1 MFMEAKYKIG
11 YIDEDIKQVKKYS
24 RRLKDLGFEV
34 IGYDF
39 YQGMSLEELMSQVY
53 ESDIDLLMIDYKL
66 NESNIVAFNGDE
78 VESEFY
84 DKRPLF
90 PHIIFTNKVEQAEP
104 FVEDWKI
111 LFDKENIFSE
121 DGNDEQS
128 VKRFVT
134 ILTKSIEQY
143 KNHIEKKKDKISIL
157 LSKINSAEFSSVDE
171 NELINLQKELMN
183 LDKTFVQEIPE
194 KMISYEKLD
203 KITNLRVESE
213 KFLDDLIKKKKDDA
227 S

>member
-1 MFMEAKYKIG
+1 MGTKYKIG
-11 YIDEDIKQVKKYS
+11 YIDENIKQVKKYT
-24 RRLKDLGFEV
+24 RRLKDFGFEV

-39 YQGMSLEELMSQVY
+39 HQGKSLEELMCQVY

-66 NESNIVAFNGDE
+66 NEGNIVAFNGDA
-78 VESEFY
+78 VESDFY

-111 LFDKENIFSE
+111 IFDKDEVFSE
-121 DGNDEQS
+121 EDEDEERAL
-128 VKRFVT
+128 RFVT
-134 ILTKSIEQY
+134 ILEKSIEQY

-157 LSKINSAEFSSVDE
+157 LSKINSTEFSSVDE

-194 KMISYEKLD
+194 KLISYEKLD
-203 KITNLRVESE
+203 KISTLRIESE
-213 KFLDDLIKKKKDDA
+213 KFLDNLIKSKKD
-227 S
+227 SGS

>member
-1 MFMEAKYKIG
+1 MEAKYKIG
-11 YIDEDIKQVKKYS
+11 YIDEDIRQVKKYT
-24 RRLKDLGFEV
+24 RRLKDFGFEV

-39 YQGMSLEELMSQVY
+39 HQGMSLEELMCQVY

-66 NESNIVAFNGDE
+66 NEGNIVAFNGDA
-78 VESEFY
+78 VESDFY

-111 LFDKENIFSE
+111 IFDKDEVFSE
-121 DGNDEQS
+121 EDEDEERAL
-128 VKRFVT
+128 RFVT
-134 ILTKSIEQY
+134 ILEKSIEQY

-157 LSKINSAEFSSVDE
+157 LSKINSTEFSSVDE

-194 KMISYEKLD
+194 KLISYEKLD
-203 KITNLRVESE
+203 KISTLRIESE
-213 KFLDDLIKKKKDDA
+213 KFLDNLIKSKKD
-227 S
+227 SGS

>member
-1 MFMEAKYKIG
+1 MEAKYKIG

-24 RRLKDLGFEV
+24 RRLKDFGFEV

-39 YQGMSLEELMSQVY
+39 HQGMSLEELMSQVY

-143 KNHIEKKKDKISIL
+143 KNHIEKKKNKISIL
-157 LSKINSAEFSSVDE
+157 LSKINSAEFSPVDE

>member
-1 MFMEAKYKIG
+1 MEAKYKIG

-104 FVEDWKI
+104 FLEYWKI

>member
-1 MFMEAKYKIG
+1 MEAKYKIG

-183 LDKTFVQEIPE
+183 LERTSRALWI
-194 KMISYEKLD
+194 ISKSPHHIFIRL
-203 KITNLRVESE
+203 LR
-213 KFLDDLIKKKKDDA
+213 A
-227 S
+227 SLTQSCR

>member
-1 MFMEAKYKIG
+1 MEAKYKIG

>member
-1 MFMEAKYKIG
+1 MEAKYKIG

-143 KNHIEKKKDKISIL
+143 KNHIEKKKDKISFL
-157 LSKINSAEFSSVDE
+157 LSKINSTEFSSVDE
-171 NELINLQKELMN
+171 NELIKLQKELMN

>member
-1 MFMEAKYKIG
+1 MGTKYKIG
-11 YIDEDIKQVKKYS
+11 YIDENIKQVKKYT
-24 RRLKDLGFEV
+24 RRLKDFGFEV

-39 YQGMSLEELMSQVY
+39 HQGMSLEELMSQVY

-66 NESNIVAFNGDE
+66 KESNIVAFNGDE

-111 LFDKENIFSE
+111 IFDKDEVFSE
-121 DGNDEQS
+121 EDEDEERAL
-128 VKRFVT
+128 RFVT
-134 ILTKSIEQY
+134 ILEKSIEQY
-143 KNHIEKKKDKISIL
+143 KNHIEKKKDKISFL
-157 LSKINSAEFSSVDE
+157 LSKINSTEFSSVDE
-171 NELINLQKELMN
+171 NELIKLQKELMN

-194 KMISYEKLD
+194 KLISYEKLD
-203 KITNLRVESE
+203 KISTLRIESE
-213 KFLDDLIKKKKDDA
+213 KFLDNLIKSKKD
-227 S
+227 SGS

>member
-1 MFMEAKYKIG
+1 MGTKYKIG
-11 YIDEDIKQVKKYS
+11 YIDENIKQVKKYT
-24 RRLKDLGFEV
+24 RRLKDFGFEV

-39 YQGMSLEELMSQVY
+39 HQGMSLEELMSQVY

-66 NESNIVAFNGDE
+66 NEGNIVAFNGDA
-78 VESEFY
+78 VESDFY

-111 LFDKENIFSE
+111 IFDKDEVFSE
-121 DGNDEQS
+121 EDEDEERAL
-128 VKRFVT
+128 RFVT
-134 ILTKSIEQY
+134 ILEKSIEQY

-157 LSKINSAEFSSVDE
+157 LSKINSTEFSSVDE

-194 KMISYEKLD
+194 KLISYEKLD
-203 KITNLRVESE
+203 KISTLRIESE
-213 KFLDDLIKKKKDDA
+213 KFLDNLIKSKKD
-227 S
+227 SGS

>member
-1 MFMEAKYKIG
+1 MGTKYKIG
-11 YIDEDIKQVKKYS
+11 YIDENIKQVKKYT
-24 RRLKDLGFEV
+24 RRLKDFDFEV
-34 IGYDF
+34 IGYNF
-39 YQGMSLEELMSQVY
+39 HQGMSLEELMSQVY

-66 NESNIVAFNGDE
+66 NEGNIVAFNGDA
-78 VESEFY
+78 VESDFY

-111 LFDKENIFSE
+111 IFDKDEVFSE
-121 DGNDEQS
+121 EDEDEERAL
-128 VKRFVT
+128 RFVT
-134 ILTKSIEQY
+134 ILEKSIEQY

-157 LSKINSAEFSSVDE
+157 LSKINSTEFSSVDE

-194 KMISYEKLD
+194 KLISYEKLD
-203 KITNLRVESE
+203 KISTLRIESE
-213 KFLDDLIKKKKDDA
+213 KFLDNLIKSKKD
-227 S
+227 SGS

>member
-1 MFMEAKYKIG
+1 MEAKYKIG
-11 YIDEDIKQVKKYS
+11 YIDEDIRQVKKYT
-24 RRLKDLGFEV
+24 RRLKDFGFEV

-39 YQGMSLEELMSQVY
+39 HQGMSLEELMSQVY

-66 NESNIVAFNGDE
+66 KESNIVAFNGDE

-157 LSKINSAEFSSVDE
+157 LSKINSTEFSSVDE

-194 KMISYEKLD
+194 KLISYEKLD
-203 KITNLRVESE
+203 KISTLRIESE
-213 KFLDDLIKKKKDDA
+213 KFLDNLIKSKKD
-227 S
+227 SGS

>member
-1 MFMEAKYKIG
+1 MEAKYKIG
-11 YIDEDIKQVKKYS
+11 YIDEDIKQVKKYT
-24 RRLKDLGFEV
+24 RRLKDFGFEV

-39 YQGMSLEELMSQVY
+39 HQGMSLEELMSQVY

-66 NESNIVAFNGDE
+66 NESNIVAFNGDA

-157 LSKINSAEFSSVDE
+157 LSKINSTEFSSVDE

-194 KMISYEKLD
+194 KLISYEKLD
-203 KITNLRVESE
+203 KISTLRIESE
-213 KFLDDLIKKKKDDA
+213 KFLNNLIKSKKD
-227 S
+227 SGS

>member
-1 MFMEAKYKIG
+1 MEAKYKIG
-11 YIDEDIKQVKKYS
+11 YIDEDIRQVKKYT
-24 RRLKDLGFEV
+24 RRLKDFGFEV

-39 YQGMSLEELMSQVY
+39 HQGMSLEELMSQVY

-66 NESNIVAFNGDE
+66 KESNIVAFNGDA

-84 DKRPLF
+84 EKRPLF

-104 FVEDWKI
+104 FIEDWKI

-143 KNHIEKKKDKISIL
+143 KNHIEKKKDKISFL
-157 LSKINSAEFSSVDE
+157 LFKINSTEFSSVDE
-171 NELINLQKELMN
+171 NELIKLQKELMN

-194 KMISYEKLD
+194 KLISYEKLD
-203 KITNLRVESE
+203 KISTLRIESE
-213 KFLDDLIKKKKDDA
+213 EFLDNLIKSKKD
-227 S
+227 SGS

>member
-1 MFMEAKYKIG
+1 
-11 YIDEDIKQVKKYS
+11 
-24 RRLKDLGFEV
+24 
-34 IGYDF
+34 
-39 YQGMSLEELMSQVY
+39 
-53 ESDIDLLMIDYKL
+53 MIDYKL

-143 KNHIEKKKDKISIL
+143 KNHIEKKKNKISIL

-194 KMISYEKLD
+194 KIISYEKLD

>member
-1 MFMEAKYKIG
+1 MEAKYKIG
-11 YIDEDIKQVKKYS
+11 YIDEDIKQVKKYT
-24 RRLKDLGFEV
+24 RRLKDFGFEV

-84 DKRPLF
+84 VKRPLF

-143 KNHIEKKKDKISIL
+143 KNHIEKKKNKISIL

-194 KMISYEKLD
+194 KIISYEKLD